1 MLEYRGESVKRYL
14 IKRTYML
21 YFGMLPYSKQM
32 ELWIDKDGIESRITN
47 WKDAKRWAGLCR
59 SNIGSNDD
67 ENKADGIMDSWK
79 LKPHFTLKMTHDY
92 PIACVD
98 FMESQG
104 KEAIKKS
111 LQNLETGLRKN
122 SDDGIRGMLSAT
134 ADFGTTS

>member
-1 MLEYRGESVKRYL
+1 
-14 IKRTYML
+14 ML
-21 YFGMLPYSKQM
+21 YFGVLPYSKQM
-32 ELWIDKDGIESRITN
+32 ELWFDKDGIESRITD
-47 WKDAKRWAGLCR
+47 WEHAKRYAGLCR
-59 SNIGSNDD
+59 SDIKSNDD

-111 LQNLETGLRKN
+111 LQSLEMGLRKYG
-122 SDDGIRGMLSAT
+122 DDRKYSGDSIRGMLSAT
-134 ADFGTTS
+134 ADFGTNS